1 MSWVSVIGWR
11 QYKERI
17 DGMNEKGAC
26 GEDGEACQVHD
37 MVTCTLWY
45 ASSHNVMIIREKK
58 YVIIE
63 KQKDRGGS

>member
-1 MSWVSVIGWR
+1 
-11 QYKERI
+11 
-17 DGMNEKGAC
+17 MNEKGAC
-26 GEDGEACQVHD
+26 GEDGEACQLHD